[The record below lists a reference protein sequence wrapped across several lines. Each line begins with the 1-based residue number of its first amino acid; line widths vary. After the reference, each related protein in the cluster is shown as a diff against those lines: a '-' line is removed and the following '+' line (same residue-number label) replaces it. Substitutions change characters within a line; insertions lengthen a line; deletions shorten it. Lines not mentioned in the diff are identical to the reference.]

1 MYLHI
6 EYFND
11 LLSLSLS
18 AVILP
23 TIWRYLQL
31 LEAPPYF
38 LGLGLSAFSFSGL
51 VSGPVFGHWSDKTR
65 TTKTIILFSNVFEIV
80 GQYRRMEVYN
90 VILALKNTLDTPCSL
105 ITFVS

>member
-1 MYLHI
+1 MVNVLIVVYAVAK
-6 EYFND
+6 YS
-11 LLSLSLS
+11 LLSLTLSPSLSLS

-23 TIWRYLQL
+23 TIWRYLQI

-51 VSGPVFGHWSDKTR
+51 VSGPVFGQWSDKTR

-80 GQYRRMEVYN
+80 GQY
-90 VILALKNTLDTPCSL
+90 T
-105 ITFVS
+105 